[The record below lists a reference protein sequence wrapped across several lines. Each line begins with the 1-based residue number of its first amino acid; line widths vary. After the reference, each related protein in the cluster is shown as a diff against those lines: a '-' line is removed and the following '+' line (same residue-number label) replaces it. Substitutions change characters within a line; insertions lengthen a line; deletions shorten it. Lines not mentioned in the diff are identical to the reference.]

1 MVLAVA
7 APVRFF
13 FFFFAPPSFARV
25 DSEPQRRFLQAERPV
40 VGSSRCGIEPLFLKL
55 RHGDSQRVIM
65 IRGLFYSTRELIFR

>member
-13 FFFFAPPSFARV
+13 FFFFAPPSLYVSIQSHNGVFAGG
-25 DSEPQRRFLQAERPV
+25 RPV
-40 VGSSRCGIEPLFLKL
+40 VGSSRCGIEPLFLKR